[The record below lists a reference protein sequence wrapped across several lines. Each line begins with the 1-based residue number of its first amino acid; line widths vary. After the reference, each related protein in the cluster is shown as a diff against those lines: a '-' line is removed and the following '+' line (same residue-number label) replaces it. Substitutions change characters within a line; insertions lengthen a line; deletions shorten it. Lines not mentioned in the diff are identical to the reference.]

1 MNQQNIQTT
10 ITNILEQFPEILIGI
25 LFGSAAEDKLTYKS
39 DVDLAVSGH
48 KPLSA
53 DVKKELHEA
62 LAVELL
68 RPVDLIDLQ
77 ITNGLILFQA
87 ITKGNRFYCKDKHL
101 YAELMKKMLFNQADM
116 MPYHNRILKERRERW
131 IND

>member
-10 ITNILEQFPEILIGI
+10 ITSILDQFPEILIGI
-25 LFGSAAEDKLTYKS
+25 LFGSAAENKLTFES
-39 DVDLAVSGH
+39 DLDLAVAGH
-48 KPLSA
+48 KPLDKA
-53 DVKKELHEA
+53 IKKELHEA
-62 LAVELL
+62 LAVELM

-131 IND
+131 IKD

>member
-53 DVKKELHEA
+53 DVKKDLHEA

>member
-53 DVKKELHEA
+53 DVKKDLHEA

-116 MPYHNRILKERRERW
+116 MPYHNRILKEGRERW